1 MTRRMTPLR
10 FALVLALLAG
20 CSPAVD
26 QRPVDPTRQRL
37 FALGRAYGESLA
49 ARKTPASLADLAPY
63 LKEAGNPDE
72 LSTSPRDG
80 QPFVILWGT
89 RFTEPQPTVY
99 IHEKTGAGG
108 TRFVLMT
115 DGAAYE
121 LSEEK
126 FQQSPKV
133 K

>member
-1 MTRRMTPLR
+1 MTRLG
-10 FALVLALLAG
+10 LVLVLLLVAG
-20 CSPAVD
+20 CSNAVD

-37 FALGRAYGESLA
+37 FALGRAYGEALA

-63 LKEAGNPDE
+63 LKEAGDVGE
-72 LSTSPRDG
+72 LSKSPRDG

-89 RFTEPQPTVY
+89 KFTEPQPSIY
-99 IHEKTGAGG
+99 IHEAAGVGG

-121 LSEEK
+121 LPDEK
-126 FQQSPKV
+126 FQKMPKV